1 MVMNP
6 DFSTRLQRFIEAA
19 PGEIVINAGFM
30 DREQFSELHTNLA
43 RNNRQAARSLG
54 VPGSSDMERGFGA
67 IVNVPSEVKAWSDK
81 NAMRFGLDFENEW
94 YVTPLG
100 HRQKNLNNFGRNKKI
115 GPEDFI
121 KAAFGELHYGGPKE
135 SPPNVEPDNRLKQPE
150 WLGGRDP
157 APLVESPSPHGA
169 NPQLSEP
176 QKREV
181 GYYAEHMPVHTRK
194 PNYSM
199 PDSEYLDNLVL
210 FRNAETL
217 IKHGEGKRLNKD
229 GEHIVYLDGNGNKTG
244 GHGHLITEAGYEV
257 GDVIPIETVNA
268 WFDDDYREHEQQA
281 RADLI
286 RAGVDVDS
294 LSSNLYMHLVD
305 FVFNQGSFR
314 NWPTLLEQIAAND
327 WEGAAQNVWSDWFT
341 KYENSVNPNTGQVNG
356 DFEMGDGTYDRKLRL
371 TLAFLQEEFGG

>member
-1 MVMNP
+1 MVMNA

-19 PGEIVINAGFM
+19 PGEVVLNAGFM
-30 DREQFSELHTNLA
+30 DRQQFSELHTNLA
-43 RNNRQAARSLG
+43 RTNRKAARSLG
-54 VPGSSDMERGFGA
+54 APGSSDIERGFGA

-115 GPEDFI
+115 GPGDFI
-121 KAAFGELHYGGPKE
+121 KAAFGELHYGGPKA
-135 SPPNVEPDNRLKQPE
+135 SPPDGGASVDTRVKQPP

-157 APLVESPSPHGA
+157 EPLVESPSPHGA

-176 QKREV
+176 QEREV
-181 GYYAEHMPVHTRK
+181 SYYAEYMPAHTKK

-199 PDSEYLDNLVL
+199 PTSEYLENLRL
-210 FRNAETL
+210 FRNPETL
-217 IKHGEGKRLNKD
+217 IKDSEGKRIKD
-229 GEHIVYLDGNGNKTG
+229 GEHIVYLDGLGNKTG
-244 GHGHLITEAGYEV
+244 GHGHLITEGGYEV

-268 WFDDDYREHEQQA
+268 WFEADHREHEQQA

-286 RAGVDVDS
+286 RADVDVDS
-294 LSSNLYMHLVD
+294 LSPNLYMHLVD

-314 NWPTLLEQIAAND
+314 NWPTLLEQIKAND
-327 WEGAAQNVWSDWFT
+327 WEGAAANVWSDWFT
-341 KYENSVNPNTGQVNG
+341 KYENETGR
-356 DFEMGDGTYDRKLRL
+356 DFKMGDGTYDRKLRL

>member
-1 MVMNP
+1 M
-6 DFSTRLQRFIEAA
+6 
-19 PGEIVINAGFM
+19 
-30 DREQFSELHTNLA
+30 
-43 RNNRQAARSLG
+43 
-54 VPGSSDMERGFGA
+54 
-67 IVNVPSEVKAWSDK
+67 
-81 NAMRFGLDFENEW
+81 
-94 YVTPLG
+94 
-100 HRQKNLNNFGRNKKI
+100 
-115 GPEDFI
+115 
-121 KAAFGELHYGGPKE
+121 
-135 SPPNVEPDNRLKQPE
+135 
-150 WLGGRDP
+150 
-157 APLVESPSPHGA
+157 
-169 NPQLSEP
+169 
-176 QKREV
+176 
-181 GYYAEHMPVHTRK
+181 
-194 PNYSM
+194 
-199 PDSEYLDNLVL
+199 